1 MKKEDKEGREDE
13 GVYIGGHEDG
23 TRRGRKHH
31 FPMYKSNPHESSERL

>member
-1 MKKEDKEGREDE
+1 MREGKWVRVDE